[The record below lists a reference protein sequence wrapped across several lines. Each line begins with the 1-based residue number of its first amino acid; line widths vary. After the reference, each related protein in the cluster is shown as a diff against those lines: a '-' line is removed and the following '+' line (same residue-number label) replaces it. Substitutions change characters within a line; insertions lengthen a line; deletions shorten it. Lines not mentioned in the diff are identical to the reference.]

1 MRISMWLAPL
11 VLLSGLACS
20 SQPAA
25 PAMPPFDNSV
35 SVKELMANMMDP
47 TADIVWESVGTI
59 VTKEGTFERA
69 PETDEEWDRV
79 KAHAIILVESGNLL
93 LLPSRSGNN
102 PEWNQLTVDFIAQA
116 KRVVEAA
123 SKHDKQGVF
132 DRGADMYD
140 ACVNCHKRFD
150 PLIRDAK

>member
-1 MRISMWLAPL
+1 
-11 VLLSGLACS
+11 
-20 SQPAA
+20 
-25 PAMPPFDNSV
+25 MPPFDNSV
-35 SVKELMANMMDP
+35 SVKELMASMMDP

-69 PETDEEWDRV
+69 PETDEEWDRI

-93 LLPSRSGNN
+93 LLPARSGNN

-123 SKHDKQGVF
+123 SKHDKQGMF